1 MPLPLYYDSLDT
13 ARRQDDVMLWR
24 NSFKENIRCKNAIE
38 KALAENFDGMHL
50 KDGIIPPL
58 AEEYGTDRLTWVL
71 ANTVKEHMDDGRF
84 RPANKEWADGIYI
97 PKGRRN
103 YEFSVGSHPEI
114 VNGLIT
120 DYRQYLS
127 DVLHQYGV
135 GDCLPGSNHDNY
147 EHQLL
152 ILNPFLLHEDYK
164 HGDYQLFYATSGNG
178 CDESNIGRKVFGR
191 FLKDDEHTHF
201 YRDEFLG
208 IADESKL
215 PEWAVTRLNELRAAE
230 GTEDFLP
237 EPPRTITILD
247 QFGNEQKLIPRLE
260 LYSVQDYAGNEK
272 YGLAIVL
279 DAVNDI
285 PEETEPYAVLTVS
298 FGDFIGAKDCAY
310 IDRNNCPFADQLL
323 DLGIAESTPFD
334 RKSGFCTYPLWHFHK
349 DFLRDIGAEN
359 YEKYVASFQ
368 QEEEDFDEEDIA
380 DDEDEGM
387 VLS

>member
-13 ARRQDDVMLWR
+13 ARREDDVILWR

-84 RPANKEWADGIYI
+84 RPANKEWANGIYI
-97 PKGRRN
+97 PKDRRN
-103 YEFSVGSHPEI
+103 YEFSVSSHPEI
-114 VNGLIT
+114 VNGLIMN
-120 DYRQYLS
+120 YRQYLS
-127 DVLHQYGV
+127 DVLHQYGAR
-135 GDCLPGSNHDNY
+135 DCLPGSNHDNY

-164 HGDYQLFYATSGNG
+164 HGDYQLFFATSGNG

-215 PEWAVTRLNELRAAE
+215 PEWAVTRLNELRAVKEKEDVLSE
-230 GTEDFLP
+230 GH
-237 EPPRTITILD
+237 RTITILD
-247 QFGNEQKLIPRLE
+247 PLGNEQKLVPRLE
-260 LYSVQDYAGNEK
+260 LYTVQDYAGNEK

-323 DLGIAESTPFD
+323 DLGIAESTPLD
-334 RKSGFCTYPLWHFHK
+334 KQSGFCTYPLWHFHE

-359 YEKYVASFQ
+359 YEKYVACFQ
-368 QEEEDFDEEDIA
+368 QEDEGFDDEDIA

>member
-84 RPANKEWADGIYI
+84 RPANKKWADGIYI
-97 PKGRRN
+97 PKDRRN

-152 ILNPFLLHEDYK
+152 ILNPFLLHED
-164 HGDYQLFYATSGNG
+164 
-178 CDESNIGRKVFGR
+178 
-191 FLKDDEHTHF
+191 
-201 YRDEFLG
+201 
-208 IADESKL
+208 
-215 PEWAVTRLNELRAAE
+215 
-230 GTEDFLP
+230 
-237 EPPRTITILD
+237 
-247 QFGNEQKLIPRLE
+247 
-260 LYSVQDYAGNEK
+260 
-272 YGLAIVL
+272 
-279 DAVNDI
+279 
-285 PEETEPYAVLTVS
+285 
-298 FGDFIGAKDCAY
+298 
-310 IDRNNCPFADQLL
+310 
-323 DLGIAESTPFD
+323 
-334 RKSGFCTYPLWHFHK
+334 
-349 DFLRDIGAEN
+349 
-359 YEKYVASFQ
+359 
-368 QEEEDFDEEDIA
+368 
-380 DDEDEGM
+380 
-387 VLS
+387 

>member
-24 NSFKENIRCKNAIE
+24 SSFKENIRCKNAIE

-50 KDGIIPPL
+50 KGGIIPPL

-97 PKGRRN
+97 PKDRRN

-215 PEWAVTRLNELRAAE
+215 SEWAT
-230 GTEDFLP
+230 
-237 EPPRTITILD
+237 
-247 QFGNEQKLIPRLE
+247 QKLEEIR
-260 LYSVQDYAGNEK
+260 AG
-272 YGLAIVL
+272 
-279 DAVNDI
+279 
-285 PEETEPYAVLTVS
+285 
-298 FGDFIGAKDCAY
+298 
-310 IDRNNCPFADQLL
+310 
-323 DLGIAESTPFD
+323 
-334 RKSGFCTYPLWHFHK
+334 
-349 DFLRDIGAEN
+349 
-359 YEKYVASFQ
+359 
-368 QEEEDFDEEDIA
+368 
-380 DDEDEGM
+380 EDEGM

>member
-13 ARRQDDVMLWR
+13 ARREDDVMLWR

-71 ANTVKEHMDDGRF
+71 ANTVKEHMEDGRF
-84 RPANKEWADGIYI
+84 RPANKEWANGIYI
-97 PKGRRN
+97 PKDHRN
-103 YEFSVGSHPEI
+103 YEFSVNSHPEI

-215 PEWAVTRLNELRAAE
+215 PEWAVTRLNELRVVKE
-230 GTEDFLP
+230 KEDVLSKGH
-237 EPPRTITILD
+237 RTITILD
-247 QFGNEQKLIPRLE
+247 PLGNEQKLVPRLE
-260 LYSVQDYAGNEK
+260 LYTVQDYAGNEK

-285 PEETEPYAVLTVS
+285 PEEAEPYAVLTVS

-310 IDRNNCPFADQLL
+310 IDWNNCPFADQLL
-323 DLGIAESTPFD
+323 DLGVAESTPLD
-334 RKSGFCTYPLWHFHK
+334 KQSGFCTYPLWHFHE

-359 YEKYVASFQ
+359 YEKYVACFQ
-368 QEEEDFDEEDIA
+368 QEDEGFDDEDIA

>member
-24 NSFKENIRCKNAIE
+24 NSLKENIRCKNAIE

-97 PKGRRN
+97 PKDRRN

-120 DYRQYLS
+120 DYRRYLS

-152 ILNPFLLHEDYK
+152 ILNPFRECSIIRAKYRLRGRISVPAQPQKERSAYD
-164 HGDYQLFYATSGNG
+164 DFTSGNTG
-178 CDESNIGRKVFGR
+178 D
-191 FLKDDEHTHF
+191 
-201 YRDEFLG
+201 
-208 IADESKL
+208 AD
-215 PEWAVTRLNELRAAE
+215 
-230 GTEDFLP
+230 
-237 EPPRTITILD
+237 
-247 QFGNEQKLIPRLE
+247 
-260 LYSVQDYAGNEK
+260 
-272 YGLAIVL
+272 
-279 DAVNDI
+279 
-285 PEETEPYAVLTVS
+285 
-298 FGDFIGAKDCAY
+298 
-310 IDRNNCPFADQLL
+310 
-323 DLGIAESTPFD
+323 
-334 RKSGFCTYPLWHFHK
+334 
-349 DFLRDIGAEN
+349 
-359 YEKYVASFQ
+359 
-368 QEEEDFDEEDIA
+368 
-380 DDEDEGM
+380 
-387 VLS
+387 